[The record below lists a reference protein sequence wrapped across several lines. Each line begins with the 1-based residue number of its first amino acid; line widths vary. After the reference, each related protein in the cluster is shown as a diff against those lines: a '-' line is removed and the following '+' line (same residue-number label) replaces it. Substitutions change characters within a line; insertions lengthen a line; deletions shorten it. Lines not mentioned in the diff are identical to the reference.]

1 MRNQN
6 LQGYFHSKNLQFYY
20 HSKQDRHSPIKP
32 VTIGEASLKI
42 QVYLQEAI
50 RIINSSFC
58 SNLISC
64 YWNPILSLHM
74 YRFYFESIY
83 WILKQPIFAMQ
94 TLLFFTVMES
104 ITISYFH
111 SFVLCFLRN
120 YISLFDHL
128 YLYPCFW
135 KAFLLQNF

>member
-6 LQGYFHSKNLQFYY
+6 LQDYFHSKNLLFYY
-20 HSKQDRHSPIKP
+20 HSKQGRHSPIKP

-42 QVYLQEAI
+42 QVYLQGAI
-50 RIINSSFC
+50 HTINSSFC
-58 SNLISC
+58 SNRTSC
-64 YWNPILSLHM
+64 YWNPILSLRK

-94 TLLFFTVMES
+94 SLLFFIVMES

-120 YISLFDHL
+120 YISLFGHL

-135 KAFLLQNF
+135 KASLPQNF